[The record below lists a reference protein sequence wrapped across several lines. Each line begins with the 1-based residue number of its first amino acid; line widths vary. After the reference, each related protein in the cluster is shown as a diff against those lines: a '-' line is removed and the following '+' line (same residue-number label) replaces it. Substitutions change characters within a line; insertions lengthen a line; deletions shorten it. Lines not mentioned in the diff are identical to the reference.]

1 MNTRSWILLGAALG
15 APSLLLLPLPAV
27 LAGVVGLVL
36 LGVLPGAAIARAI
49 ASDDP
54 VLAVLVTV
62 VGSMAVTIGV
72 STILFYARW
81 WSAPSAA
88 AGVGLVTAIIV
99 VCDQGGRH
107 RDLA

>member
-1 MNTRSWILLGAALG
+1 
-15 APSLLLLPLPAV
+15 
-27 LAGVVGLVL
+27 VVVALVL
-36 LGVLPGAAIARAI
+36 LGVLPGAAIARAVG
-49 ASDDP
+49 SGDP

-62 VGSMAVTIGV
+62 VGSTAVTIGV
-72 STILFYARW
+72 STVLLYARW

-99 VCDQGGRH
+99 VWDEGGRH